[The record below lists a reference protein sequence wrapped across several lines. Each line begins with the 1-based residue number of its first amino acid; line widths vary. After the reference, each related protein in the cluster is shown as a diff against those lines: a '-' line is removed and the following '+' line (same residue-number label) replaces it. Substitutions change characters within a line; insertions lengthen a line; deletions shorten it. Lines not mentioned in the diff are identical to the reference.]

1 MWRGCGCV
9 LLQVN
14 LGDEHQRHT
23 EKVHSNS
30 THTHT
35 HLLASE
41 HVMNTTGSPF
51 CTCSQNKHISGGT
64 QNSDDKNLKLEDS
77 S

>member
-1 MWRGCGCV
+1 MWLCI
-9 LLQVN
+9 
-14 LGDEHQRHT
+14 
-23 EKVHSNS
+23 S
-30 THTHT
+30 TGKFGWWTLEAHRESTFQLHTHT

-51 CTCSQNKHISGGT
+51 CTCSQNEHISRGT
-64 QNSDDKNLKLEDS
+64 KNDDDKNLKIEDS